1 MIGQKQAVCQALMSV
16 LNDRGVSYELGGKI
30 VLGTIL
36 TDEDKKTVKDQL
48 CAGFH
53 AGEISM
59 SAEAQAKY
67 VGNEV
72 EMRKY
77 VNGLLN
83 NWVRKEPTFNAMFNG
98 GKYEHKN
105 PGSRTGQ
112 SDETIKNLR
121 LLLKQQTDPTIKAE
135 IEQAIAERIAEIK
148 PESVVTVNVE
158 AIPEHLRKFVK
169 QYEDAINS

>member
-1 MIGQKQAVCQALMSV
+1 MQSQKQAVCQALMDV
-16 LNDRGVSYELGGKI
+16 LEARGVEYELGGKI
-30 VLGTIL
+30 ILSSIL
-36 TDEDKKTVKDQL
+36 TEDDKKTVKEYL

-53 AGEISM
+53 EGQIQM
-59 SAEAQAKY
+59 SEQAQAKY

-83 NWVRKEPTFNAMFNG
+83 NWIRKEPTFNNNFGG
-98 GKYEHKN
+98 GKYTAKN

-112 SDETIKNLR
+112 SDETVKNLR
-121 LLLKQQTDPTIKAE
+121 ILLKTQTDATAIAQ
-135 IEQAIAERIAEIK
+135 IEQAIADRIAEIK
-148 PESVVTVNVE
+148 PEAVVTVNVE

-169 QYEDAINS
+169 